1 MIPKDSLYVTKYQQ
15 NLLSIVCVNNTASE
29 NNQPSTNIKMQEL
42 INSKSLNILNY
53 FCLTIKPLI
62 ILMVSQLLYLN
73 SSTQV

>member
-15 NLLSIVCVNNTASE
+15 NLLSIVYVNNTASE
-29 NNQPSTNIKMQEL
+29 HNQPSTNIKMQEL